1 MKYQIIPVTPFQQ
14 NCSLVWCEKTLK
26 GAVIDPGG
34 DLERIQAVIR
44 ERGVTVEK
52 VLLTHGHIDHAG
64 GADLLAQALEV
75 GIEGPHKADQ
85 FWLDGLANQSQM
97 FGFPVI
103 ATFSPGRYLA
113 DGDRVEFGEQALEV
127 LHTPGH
133 TPGHVVFFHREE
145 KLAFVGD
152 VLFHGSIGRTDFPQS
167 DHQTLLH
174 SITQKLWPLG
184 GEVSFIPG
192 HGPGATFA
200 DERRS
205 NPFVADQVLQG

>member
-34 DLERIQAVIR
+34 DVERIQAVIK
-44 ERGVTVEK
+44 ERGITVEK

-64 GADLLAQALEV
+64 AADVLAQLLNV

-85 FWLDGLANQSQM
+85 FWLDGLAHQSQM

-103 ATFSPGRYLA
+103 ATFSPGRYLEE
-113 DGDRVEFGEQALEV
+113 GDLITFGEEQLEV

-133 TPGHVVFFHREE
+133 TPGHVVFFHRGE

-167 DHQTLLH
+167 DHPSLLR
-174 SITQKLWPLG
+174 SITEKLWPLG
-184 GEVSFIPG
+184 SDVHFVPG

>member
-34 DLERIQAVIR
+34 DVERIQAVIN
-44 ERGVTVEK
+44 ERGIEVEK

-64 GADLLAQALEV
+64 AADVLAQALEV

-85 FWLDGLANQSQM
+85 FWLDGLAHQSQM

-103 ATFSPGRYLA
+103 ATFSPGRYLE
-113 DGDRVEFGEQALEV
+113 DGDVITFGEEQLEV

-133 TPGHVVFFHREE
+133 TPGHVVFFHRAE

-167 DHQTLLH
+167 DHPTLLH

-184 GEVSFIPG
+184 NEVNFIPG

>member
-34 DLERIQAVIR
+34 DVERIQAVIK
-44 ERGVTVEK
+44 ERGITVEK

-64 GADLLAQALEV
+64 AADVLAQALEV

-85 FWLDGLANQSQM
+85 FWLDGLAHQSQM

-103 ATFSPGRYLA
+103 ATFAPGRYLEE
-113 DGDRVEFGEQALEV
+113 GDAISFGEEQLEV

-133 TPGHVVFFHREE
+133 TPGHVVFFHRGE

-167 DHQTLLH
+167 DHATLLH

-184 GEVSFIPG
+184 NEVYFVPG

>member
-34 DLERIQAVIR
+34 DVERIQAVIQ
-44 ERGVTVEK
+44 ERGITVEK

-64 GADLLAQALEV
+64 GADVLAQALEV

-85 FWLDGLANQSQM
+85 FWIDGLAHQSQM

-103 ATFSPGRYLA
+103 ATFTPGRYLE
-113 DGDRVEFGEQALEV
+113 DGDVIEFGEERLEV

-133 TPGHVVFFHREE
+133 TPGHVVFFHRGE

-167 DHQTLLH
+167 DHPSLLS

-184 GEVSFIPG
+184 SDVYFVPG